1 MNCVNLTEINLN
13 EGIASIG
20 DYTFRGCTSLPLLN
34 APESIESIGTNALN
48 DCPNLT
54 VFGAKDSYTE
64 TYCADNSIPFV
75 AYDDIASI
83 AITQVPTAKQYV
95 GNKLNTTG
103 LVITATLNDGS
114 TVVVNS
120 GYTVDTEK
128 LTDAGEKTI
137 KLTYGG
143 KETTFS
149 VNVIGI
155 SSITISSTPI
165 KTTYYVG
172 DELDCSGLT
181 FRVVYLDGTS
191 AIKNSDF
198 TTSVTTFTKSGE
210 QVIRV
215 YYYNA
220 TSFFKAYANPVD
232 VAKVEVETIPAKTA
246 YYVGDTVNT
255 EGLTLKVTYTN
266 GKTAIID
273 NGYTVITKLDS
284 ADIKSV
290 EVEYG
295 GKKTSFE
302 VNVTAVVMTSWS
314 LTSEPTKL
322 EYSVGDNLNTAGL
335 VITEYYNNGTSKEI
349 TSGFTCTPDKFTE
362 IGEQIVTVSYKDST
376 AMFVVNVSEKTH
388 EHSYTSTVT
397 KEPTCTESGIR
408 TYTCD
413 CEDTYQE
420 TIAALGHDFG
430 EWEVTTPATC
440 TSKGVETRYCSR
452 CDATETREIDKLN
465 HSYTA
470 VVTNPTCTE
479 QGYTTY
485 TCSCGDTYVGNY
497 VDALGHDYKAVVTAP
512 TCTEQGFT
520 THTCSRCHD
529 SYKSD
534 YVPAKGHTDGEW
546 KVTKQPTLTEEGEKT
561 LYCKECGQAIRTE
574 SIPKLTHGQVYGV
587 NIDDVS
593 LNYKKSTTLN
603 PTIDIDD
610 GVEYTVTY
618 TSSDPKVATVDEN
631 GNINATGKGE
641 ATITCTVTDQYGNT
655 VTDTCNVKV
664 NYTWWQWIIVIVL
677 FGWIWY

>member
-1 MNCVNLTEINLN
+1 M
-13 EGIASIG
+13 
-20 DYTFRGCTSLPLLN
+20 
-34 APESIESIGTNALN
+34 
-48 DCPNLT
+48 
-54 VFGAKDSYTE
+54 
-64 TYCADNSIPFV
+64 
-75 AYDDIASI
+75 
-83 AITQVPTAKQYV
+83 
-95 GNKLNTTG
+95 
-103 LVITATLNDGS
+103 
-114 TVVVNS
+114 VNS

-143 KETTFS
+143 KETTFN

-232 VAKVEVETIPAKTA
+232 VAKVEVETIPAKTS

-520 THTCSRCHD
+520 TYTCSRCHD

-574 SIPKLTHGQVYGV
+574 SIPKLTHGQVYSV

-631 GNINATGKGE
+631 GNVYGAKKGSTE
-641 ATITCTVTDQYGNT
+641 IIVTVTDEYGNT
-655 VTDTCNVKV
+655 VSDTCKV
-664 NYTWWQWIIVIVL
+664 NVTYAWWQWIIVIVL